1 LIFAAKNGHYQIVKL
16 LADAGADLYV
26 IQSNDR
32 GDDYGNAFDVA
43 LVQGRGEI
51 ARLLWERSDK
61 IQFARNLDRQFA
73 FACARF
79 CSPRYGATPEENIA
93 LFIATV
99 IPNEQMLGSGIAQ
112 IPCHS
117 GDALERL
124 RFLLSAGVRFPK
136 NTLLGC
142 ASMPEPQATQSLAVA
157 ELLLAQGADP
167 NIASAG
173 PWSATPL
180 MLAAGKHNPEM
191 VRLLLNSGANPKLPS
206 ETGRTALMSA
216 VGACYSGSAS
226 TSGRQRQ
233 RLVVEL
239 LFAAGANISARDRR
253 GTTAAALADECCK
266 RQVADE
272 DQRRIC
278 RLLTGQE
285 RASPDSGVYP
295 ARASR
300 RGPMT
305 FSA

>member
-1 LIFAAKNGHYQIVKL
+1 MLRGFKSRLIILLFLALCGCAIPIHTKNPLHIAAE
-16 LADAGADLYV
+16 
-26 IQSNDR
+26 R
-32 GDDYGNAFDVA
+32 GDVEAVRNW
-43 LVQGRGEI
+43 I
-51 ARLLWERSDK
+51 A
-61 IQFARNLDRQFA
+61 AG
-73 FACARF
+73 
-79 CSPRYGATPEENIA
+79 P
-93 LFIATV
+93 
-99 IPNEQMLGSGIAQ
+99 
-112 IPCHS
+112 HS